1 MTGIESA
8 EMGRLVEAYPHL
20 EEKAIV
26 DFINGFSVMSD
37 HLNEKRKL
45 VKKGRSARFL
55 DRLTGQSALR
65 QELIDTSMEA
75 SLGFVKDYV
84 VTNEKRLT
92 KNEHFLHQVMCG
104 VSLLSE
110 KLQEVAGDS
119 TVLRQDLTEL
129 AEKVDHM
136 ERSLNQRMGYYELQN
151 RAMVEKQ
158 LALSI
163 FAMKE
168 ALFSPEQSLWMLLTR
183 LKYGEFG
190 RWIQAGEGNR
200 QHEKDVQT
208 AMQTLKND
216 CIRILCELTGRSLNQ
231 LVDRKTLFAQL
242 SAEDDLLK
250 DALCLVSEHG
260 ASVLEPVL
268 LAVNSGEDPAT
279 DGELPYVFS
288 NASIYDE
295 MSLLLKPGERHA
307 AIH

>member
-8 EMGRLVEAYPHL
+8 RIERLVEAYPHL

-37 HLNEKRKL
+37 HLNEKRKVL
-45 VKKGRSARFL
+45 KKGRSARIL
-55 DRLTGQSALR
+55 DGLTGQSALR

-75 SLGFVKDYV
+75 SLGFIKDYV
-84 VTNEKRLT
+84 VANEKRLA
-92 KNEHFLHQVMCG
+92 KNEHFLHQVMSG
-104 VSLLSE
+104 VSQLSV
-110 KLQEVAGDS
+110 KLQEVAGD
-119 TVLRQDLTEL
+119 TIDLRQDLTEL
-129 AEKVDHM
+129 ADKVDHM
-136 ERSLNQRMGYYELQN
+136 EQSLNQRMDYYELQN

-163 FAMKE
+163 FAIKE
-168 ALFSPEQSLWMLLTR
+168 SLFSPEQGLWMLLTR

-190 RWIQAGEGNR
+190 CWIEAGEGNP
-200 QHEKDVQT
+200 QHEKDVQAT
-208 AMQTLKND
+208 MQTLKND
-216 CIRILCELTGRSLNQ
+216 CLRILCELTGRSMHQ

-242 SAEDDLLK
+242 SAEDELLQ

-260 ASVLEPVL
+260 SSVLEPVL
-268 LAVNSGEDPAT
+268 LAINSGEEPAT

-295 MSLLLKPGERHA
+295 MSQLLKPGERHA

>member
-1 MTGIESA
+1 MTGIEAA
-8 EMGRLVEAYPHL
+8 ETGRLVEDYPHL

-45 VKKGRSARFL
+45 VKKWRSARFL

-65 QELIDTSMEA
+65 QELIDTSMQA
-75 SLGFVKDYV
+75 SLGFIKDYV

-92 KNEHFLHQVMCG
+92 KNEHFLHQVMSG
-104 VSLLSE
+104 VSLLSA
-110 KLQEVAGDS
+110 KLQKVVGDT
-119 TVLRQDLTEL
+119 TVLRQDLTDL
-129 AEKVDHM
+129 ADKVGHM
-136 ERSLNQRMGYYELQN
+136 EQSLNQRMDYYELQN
-151 RAMVEKQ
+151 RAMGEKQ

-190 RWIQAGEGNR
+190 RWIQAGEGKR
-200 QHEKDVQT
+200 QHEKDVQA
-208 AMQTLKND
+208 AMQALKNN
-216 CIRILCELTGRSLNQ
+216 CMRILCELTGRSMNQ

-242 SAEDDLLK
+242 SAQDELLK

-260 ASVLEPVL
+260 SSVLEPVL
-268 LAVNSGEDPAT
+268 LAVNSGEEPAT
-279 DGELPYVFS
+279 GAELPYVFS
-288 NASIYDE
+288 NSSIYDE
-295 MSLLLKPGERHA
+295 MSQLLKPGEHHA
-307 AIH
+307 TIY

>member
-1 MTGIESA
+1 MTAIDSLKIQ
-8 EMGRLVEAYPHL
+8 RLAFDYPQL
-20 EEKAIV
+20 EERAIV

-55 DRLTGQSALR
+55 DRLTGQAVIR

-75 SLGFVKDYV
+75 SLGFIKDYV
-84 VTNEKRLT
+84 VANEKRLA
-92 KNEHFLHQVMCG
+92 KNEHFLHQVMSG
-104 VSLLSE
+104 VSLLSA
-110 KLQEVAGDS
+110 KLQEVAGD
-119 TVLRQDLTEL
+119 TIALRQDLTEL
-129 AEKVDHM
+129 TDEVGRMEK
-136 ERSLNQRMGYYELQN
+136 SLSQRMDYYELHN
-151 RAMVEKQ
+151 RAMAEVK

-183 LKYGEFG
+183 LNYGEFG
-190 RWIQAGEGNR
+190 VWIGSGEGNP
-200 QHEKDVQT
+200 QHKQSVQA

-216 CIRILCELTGRSLNQ
+216 GLRILSELTGRSMHQ

-242 SAEDDLLK
+242 SAEDELLQ
-250 DALCLVSEHG
+250 DALCLVSEQ
-260 ASVLEPVL
+260 ASNALEPVM
-268 LAVNSGEDPAT
+268 LAINSGEEPAPGT
-279 DGELPYVFS
+279 ELPFVFS

-295 MSLLLKPGERHA
+295 MSHLLKQGERYA

>member
-8 EMGRLVEAYPHL
+8 RIERLVEDYPHL

-37 HLNEKRKL
+37 HLNEKRKV

-55 DRLTGQSALR
+55 DGLTGQSSLR

-75 SLGFVKDYV
+75 SLGFIKDYV
-84 VTNEKRLT
+84 VANEKRLA
-92 KNEHFLHQVMCG
+92 KNEHFLHQVMSG
-104 VSLLSE
+104 VSLLSV
-110 KLQEVAGDS
+110 KLQEVAGD
-119 TVLRQDLTEL
+119 TIDLRQNLTEL
-129 AEKVDHM
+129 AEKVDRM
-136 ERSLNQRMGYYELQN
+136 EQSLSHRMDYCELQN
-151 RAMVEKQ
+151 RAMVERQ

-200 QHEKDVQT
+200 QHEKDVQA
-208 AMQTLKND
+208 AMQALKND
-216 CIRILCELTGRSLNQ
+216 CMRILCELTRRSLNQ

-242 SAEDDLLK
+242 SAEDEMLK

-268 LAVNSGEDPAT
+268 LAVNSGEEPAT

-295 MSLLLKPGERHA
+295 MSQLLKPGERHA

>member
-8 EMGRLVEAYPHL
+8 EMERLTEAYPHL

-37 HLNEKRKL
+37 HLSEKRKL

-55 DRLTGQSALR
+55 DRLTGQDALR
-65 QELIDTSMEA
+65 QELIDTSMET
-75 SLGFVKDYV
+75 SLGFIKDYV
-84 VTNEKRLT
+84 VANEKRLT
-92 KNEHFLHQVMCG
+92 KNEHFLHQVMSG
-104 VSLLSE
+104 VGLLSA
-110 KLQEVAGDS
+110 KLQEVAGDT

-136 ERSLNQRMGYYELQN
+136 GQSLNQRMDYYELQN

-183 LKYGEFG
+183 LKYGDFG
-190 RWIQAGEGNR
+190 QWIQADEGNR
-200 QHEKDVQT
+200 QHEKDVQA

-216 CIRILCELTGRSLNQ
+216 CMRILSELTGRSMHQ
-231 LVDRKTLFAQL
+231 LVDRKTLFTQL
-242 SAEDDLLK
+242 SAEDELLQ

-260 ASVLEPVL
+260 SNVLEPVV
-268 LAVNSGEDPAT
+268 LAINSGDAPVP

-295 MSLLLKPGERHA
+295 MSQLLKSGGRHA